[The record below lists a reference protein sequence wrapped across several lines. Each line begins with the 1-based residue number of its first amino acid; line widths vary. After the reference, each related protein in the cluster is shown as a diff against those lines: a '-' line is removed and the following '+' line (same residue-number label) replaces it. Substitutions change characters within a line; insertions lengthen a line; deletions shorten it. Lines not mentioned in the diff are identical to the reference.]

1 MKRLITAF
9 ILLIG
14 ISISSFAQN
23 IKVKG
28 TIVDEDGFAVI
39 GAGVFVKGTTNG
51 VVTDID
57 GRFEISCPSNA
68 ILAISAIGYEGQDV
82 AVNGRREIRI
92 VLKFDSNYPV
102 FTGRSIILAQC
113 ISIPLSGECNHRYI
127 LFE

>member
-39 GAGVFVKGTTNG
+39 GAGVFVKGTICLNH
-51 VVTDID
+51 
-57 GRFEISCPSNA
+57 F
-68 ILAISAIGYEGQDV
+68 
-82 AVNGRREIRI
+82 RR
-92 VLKFDSNYPV
+92 S
-102 FTGRSIILAQC
+102 
-113 ISIPLSGECNHRYI
+113 
-127 LFE
+127 